1 MQCQKIEHLK
11 LHNYLLLRK
20 EPIMTLVKMLFLNI
34 TGLSHFLNHK
44 VY

>member
-1 MQCQKIEHLK
+1 MQGQKIEYLM

-20 EPIMTLVKMLFLNI
+20 EPIMTLVKKLFLNI
-34 TGLSHFLNHK
+34 TGFSHFLIHK